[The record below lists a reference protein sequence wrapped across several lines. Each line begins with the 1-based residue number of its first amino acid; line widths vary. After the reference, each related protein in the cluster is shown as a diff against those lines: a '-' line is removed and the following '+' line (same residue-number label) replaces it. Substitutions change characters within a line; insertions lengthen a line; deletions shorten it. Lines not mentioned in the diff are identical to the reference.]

1 MKALVTGG
9 AGFIGSHIVERLLK
23 DGHSVVVLDNFSS
36 GRPENLSFVS
46 GGSKSADL
54 INWCHNDTNNSS
66 ETCDFVTWHHG
77 GFMLIRG
84 DIRGYSTCL
93 KACRGVDVIFH
104 EAALRSVPKSMKAP
118 HDYNDVNI
126 DGILNMLEAARE
138 NKVRRFVFAS
148 SSSVY
153 GDPGTFPE
161 KEDFY
166 PMLIS
171 PYALSKLA
179 GEYYCRIFHENFGVE
194 CVSLRYFNVYGPRQA
209 LDDEYAVVVPKFIH
223 CILNDEPPPIF
234 GNGLQSRDFT
244 YIDNVVEANILAAT
258 APLTSQGRNVTKSPG
273 VSGAL
278 RNAHD
283 TQYPAP
289 NTQYPTP
296 HTLVFN
302 IANGS
307 DNTVLHLVDVLN
319 KIIGKDIKPKLL
331 PVRAGDVFKTHADIS
346 KARKYLGYEPKV
358 DFEEGLS
365 RTVEY
370 FRKLNLTQGF

>member
-36 GRPENLSFVS
+36 GREENLSFVS
-46 GGSKSADL
+46 NYALSA
-54 INWCHNDTNNSS
+54 NRYT
-66 ETCDFVTWHHG
+66 
-77 GFMLIRG
+77 LIRG

-93 KACRGVDVIFH
+93 KASRGVDVIFH

-153 GDPGTFPE
+153 GDPPKFPE

-166 PMLIS
+166 PLLIS

-179 GEYYCRIFHENFGVE
+179 GEYYLRVFSENYGLEAVA
-194 CVSLRYFNVYGPRQA
+194 LRYFNVYGPRQA
-209 LDDEYAVVVPKFIH
+209 LDDEYAVVIPKFIH

-258 APLTSQGRNVTKSPG
+258 VPLTSHVPASKASGR
-273 VSGAL
+273 
-278 RNAHD
+278 
-283 TQYPAP
+283 
-289 NTQYPTP
+289 PTS
-296 HTLVFN
+296 LVFN
-302 IANGS
+302 VANGK
-307 DNTVLHLVDVLN
+307 DNTVLHLVEVLN

-346 KARKYLGYEPKV
+346 KIQTILGFKPLV
-358 DFEEGLS
+358 DFEEGLR

-370 FRKLNLTQGF
+370 WKGKRLAIRG